1 MGNVPAQCLEE
12 IRRTTMNTTARLRAW
27 RKQMVRHFKAGL
39 QSPWVFRGAML
50 ALKIIEEI
58 RRWWH

>member
-1 MGNVPAQCLEE
+1 
-12 IRRTTMNTTARLRAW
+12 
-27 RKQMVRHFKAGL
+27 MVRHFKAGL